1 MLDVAGGTGGGSAE
15 NPMENVM
22 KLSARNALKGKI
34 ESLSKGAVIT
44 SVKVD
49 VGNGIHITSS
59 ITNEAAAELA
69 LSVGDQVTAIVKSTD
84 VIIGK

>member
-1 MLDVAGGTGGGSAE
+1 
-15 NPMENVM
+15 M